1 MASVFI
7 VTLTELLHVDID
19 FAPQEASQA
28 EELVEDL
35 LNHLVV
41 ADASRFKLV
50 LSDSADHLT

>member
-7 VTLTELLHVDID
+7 VTLTELFHVDIN
-19 FAPQEASQA
+19 FAPLEASQA
-28 EELVEDL
+28 EELVENL

-41 ADASRFKLV
+41 ADASRFKFV